1 FLRNFDFPSPRS
13 TSAART
19 ASTVPQQ
26 YLFILNSPFMLARA
40 DALAKRVQAEATE
53 NPARINRAY
62 SLLLQREPSVEER
75 EAGRAFLAQEG
86 DAKWRQYAQVLLGTH
101 EFMQAE

>member
-1 FLRNFDFPSPRS
+1 
-13 TSAART
+13 
-19 ASTVPQQ
+19 QQ

-40 DALAKRVQAEATE
+40 DALAKRVQAEATG
-53 NPARINRAY
+53 NPARIDRAY

-75 EAGRAFLAQEG
+75 EAGGAFLDQEG
-86 DAKWRQYAQVLLGTH
+86 DKNAKWRQYAQVLLGTH